1 MAVGE
6 ERRGEE
12 KERVLTALRAG
23 NTRTASAAY
32 AGIHKDTFYAWMQA
46 DSVFSDAVSK
56 AEADAEVRHVANI
69 AKAAGEGSWQASAW
83 WLERRR
89 YEEWKRRDGIEW
101 GKLSIGQLLA
111 LATASDPGA
120 ETAGDRAAAAETGSD
135 PVPG

>member
-1 MAVGE
+1 METEGHGRLAKREAV
-6 ERRGEE
+6 
-12 KERVLTALRAG
+12 LSALRAG
-23 NTRTASAAY
+23 NTRKAAAAY
-32 AGIHKDTFYAWMQA
+32 GEINQDTFYEWLKV
-46 DSVFSDAVSK
+46 DPTFSEAVQK